1 MADRRFA
8 RETPSADRIVGGDA
22 RRSAYAVER
31 GHYRD
36 ARDDGQWRAAWR
48 HLERAHILAQP
59 DFWLHLLSHIDML
72 TFALSRRDGREVVGQ
87 LLRIALVP
95 IGSLTGRPPVGNS
108 GRARIS
114 AFIPMPLPD
123 DLQPFFRR
131 DPL

>member
-1 MADRRFA
+1 MPDRRFA
-8 RETPSADRIVGGDA
+8 RETPSASRIVGDDA
-22 RRSAYAVER
+22 RRSACTVER
-31 GHYRD
+31 GRYRD
-36 ARDDGQWRAAWR
+36 ARDDGEWRTAWH

-59 DFWLHLLSHIDML
+59 DFRLHLMSHIDML

-95 IGSLTGRPPVGNS
+95 LGSLTGSLPIGNS